1 MTVRVKICGINSQA
15 AYRAAVESGA
25 DWTGFV
31 FFPRSP
37 RYVTAGQAR
46 TIVAGENGPPRVGLF
61 VAPDEAAIAKVLDS
75 FRLDIL
81 QLYADAATC
90 RALRARFGLKV
101 WRAVG
106 VATPADLPM
115 DAEGLDGFII
125 ESKMPAGA
133 SRPGGNAVS
142 FDWTITK
149 DWAAKNWA
157 AKDWP
162 APAPWLLA
170 GGLTPGNV
178 AGAIAASGASAVDV
192 SSGVETAPGVKS
204 PELIRDFIRAARG

>member
-1 MTVRVKICGINSQA
+1 MSARVKICGINSQA

-46 TIVAGENGPPRVGLF
+46 AIVAGENGPPRVGLF
-61 VAPDEAAIAKVLDS
+61 VAPDEAAIAPVLDT

-90 RALRARFGLKV
+90 RAMRARFGLKV

-106 VATPADLPM
+106 VATPADLPA
-115 DAEGLDGFII
+115 DGEGLDGFII
-125 ESKMPAGA
+125 EAKMPEGA
-133 SRPGGNAVS
+133 SRPGGNAAR
-142 FDWTITK
+142 FDWTI
-149 DWAAKNWA
+149 AKNWTA
-157 AKDWP
+157 S
-162 APAPWLLA
+162 APWLLA

-178 AGAIAASGASAVDV
+178 AGAIAMSGADAVDV